1 VPDSSADGTGADE
14 EADHEATE
22 QAGGPL
28 VIMPTYLEA
37 ANIEAVLRR
46 VRTNVVSSSVLVV
59 DDDGGDGTA
68 DRAERA
74 GRELG
79 RVEVLRRPGKAGLAS
94 AYRAGFVWGLERGY
108 EVLVG
113 MDADLSHDATALPRI
128 LAALSEGA
136 DVVVGSRY
144 VSGGSTVNWPV
155 GRRAL
160 SRAGN
165 WYAAHALG
173 SGVADLTS
181 AFRAYRATALA
192 TVDFGALK
200 AEGYGWLIELAY
212 QLERSGAKFA
222 EVPVQFINRAEGRSK
237 MSPKIA
243 VESLRVVTLLALS
256 GRRHRTGER

>member
-1 VPDSSADGTGADE
+1 MLSAGGEGDDE
-14 EADHEATE
+14 PGP
-22 QAGGPL
+22 QPSGPL
-28 VIMPTYLEA
+28 VIMPTYREA
-37 ANIEAVLRR
+37 SNIRR
-46 VRTNVVSSSVLVV
+46 ALQAVRTSVVSSSVLVV

-68 DRAERA
+68 DLAEQV

-79 RVEVLRRPGKAGLAS
+79 RVEVVRRPGKAGLAR
-94 AYRAGFVWGLERGY
+94 AYRAGFSWGLERGY

-113 MDADLSHDATALPRI
+113 MDADLSHDATALPRL
-128 LAALSEGA
+128 LAAVSEGA

-144 VSGGSTVNWPV
+144 VPGGSTVNWPL

-165 WYAAHALG
+165 WYGAHALG

-181 AFRAYRATALA
+181 AFRAYRATTLR

-256 GRRHRTGER
+256 ERRHRGPGR